1 MLMVWKSL
9 ATRSHASPGRTSVS
23 HEDAAPVHK
32 RPQARVGL
40 LQRHEEVFAE
50 PELEVLVLESAEA
63 REVVGD
69 GVLAENVIVDE
80 DGEVARETGDAA
92 QLQIGLLPHDAV
104 AVGRDIRLGDRG
116 EARAPVRRRGR

>member
-9 ATRSHASPGRTSVS
+9 ATRSHAPPGRTSVS

-50 PELEVLVLESAEA
+50 PELEVLVLESA
-63 REVVGD
+63 VVGD

>member
-9 ATRSHASPGRTSVS
+9 ATRSHVPPGRTSVS

-50 PELEVLVLESAEA
+50 PELE
-63 REVVGD
+63 
-69 GVLAENVIVDE
+69 DE